1 MIHVRVSRAPLA
13 ALLVAVLVPLT
24 VSAGENAP
32 PDNLAVSGTTF
43 AWRDNSAGESG
54 FQVSIMPIGGRGA
67 PVYTHIVGQNV
78 TSFDL
83 ATDPRAC
90 LGPIAVGLDALFPDG
105 TVLNAANLVDADL
118 GAACRPSP
126 VSPGLPA
133 TGFAPARQA
142 AVSTVIAIL
151 ATAALISVAAG
162 LGLRLAGRTAKG
174 RSATL
179 GVEATRIGNRSPVC

>member
-1 MIHVRVSRAPLA
+1 MIYVRVSRALLV
-13 ALLVAVLVPLT
+13 ALLVAVLFPLT

-43 AWRDNSAGESG
+43 TWRDNPGGESG
-54 FQVSIMPIGGRGA
+54 FQVSIMPVGGQGSA
-67 PVYTHIVGQNV
+67 PVFTHIVGPNV

-90 LGPIAVGLDALFPDG
+90 SGPIAVGVAALLPDG
-105 TVLNAANLVDADL
+105 IVLSAPALVDADI

-133 TGFAPARQA
+133 TGFAPAQQA
-142 AVSTVIAIL
+142 TVSTVIAIL

-162 LGLRLAGRTAKG
+162 LALRLAGRTAWG
-174 RSATL
+174 ARQ
-179 GVEATRIGNRSPVC
+179 P